1 MQLTFLGTVSSHIEH
16 LKIGHSSRW
25 FFEIFWL
32 QIFWENW
39 YKHLPTCG
47 ATLKNVTFGQI
58 LNKIG
63 PIYITTSCHT
73 VSYYWSQ
80 WVDGIRQ
87 DIFPDDPKHPLYVF
101 SFFFC
106 RNKFLAAIKPSFSS
120 IRSPPTTTT
129 TTTTTTNIVKA
140 DDDLGRRPFYIFFLF
155 HVRTAFRS
163 VLTIIEMIRRAS
175 YVLNDLNSEMLII
188 CLYLGRQMFFR

>member
-1 MQLTFLGTVSSHIEH
+1 MLLTFLGTVSSHIEH
-16 LKIGHSSRW
+16 FQIGHSSRW
-25 FFEIFWL
+25 FSEIFWL

-87 DIFPDDPKHPLYVF
+87 DIFPDDP
-101 SFFFC
+101 
-106 RNKFLAAIKPSFSS
+106 N
-120 IRSPPTTTT
+120 
-129 TTTTTTNIVKA
+129 
-140 DDDLGRRPFYIFFLF
+140 DDDDDDNDNEYCKSRRRPWPTSILYFFSLSRENSISF
-155 HVRTAFRS
+155 GSDYNWNDQTCLIRFKRS
-163 VLTIIEMIRRAS
+163 
-175 YVLNDLNSEMLII
+175 
-188 CLYLGRQMFFR
+188 

>member
-1 MQLTFLGTVSSHIEH
+1 MLDDLGEFRRASILIRLNPERSFNLVIEKKSFGQKTV
-16 LKIGHSSRW
+16 
-25 FFEIFWL
+25 
-32 QIFWENW
+32 IFWENW
-39 YKHLPTCG
+39 YKHLPTFG
-47 ATLKNVTFGQI
+47 GTLKNVTFWQI

-129 TTTTTTNIVKA
+129 MTTTTNIVKA

-163 VLTIIEMIRRAS
+163 VLTIIEMIRPC
-175 YVLNDLNSEMLII
+175 LI
-188 CLYLGRQMFFR
+188 RFKRS